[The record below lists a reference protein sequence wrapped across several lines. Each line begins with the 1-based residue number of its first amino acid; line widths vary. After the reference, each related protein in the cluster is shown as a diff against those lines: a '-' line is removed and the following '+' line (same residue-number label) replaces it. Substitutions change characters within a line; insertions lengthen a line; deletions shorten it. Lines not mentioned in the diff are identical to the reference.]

1 MCRIIFIIF
10 GSFLFCTKIL
20 SQDALEI
27 VRRSEDRAKG
37 KTSVAEM
44 SIQTIRPEWKRD
56 LKLKTW
62 TLGND
67 FVVILIQ
74 SPIKERGIAFLK
86 RKKEIWNW
94 VPSIERSIKLPPSMM
109 SQSWMGTDFTN
120 DDLVK
125 ESSTVQDYRHSMTK
139 DTQIMGRSCYQIRL
153 DPKPEAAVIWGKI
166 LLCIDKKDYLLMKAE
181 YFDEDNQLVN
191 TMNTTEIGMLGGRI
205 LPLRIELI
213 PRDKKGHK
221 TIMEYHKI
229 IFDKPIAEKFFSV
242 QQLSKLK

>member
-213 PRDKKGHK
+213 PRDKKDTK
-221 TIMEYHKI
+221 RLWNITRLFLINPSLKNS
-229 IFDKPIAEKFFSV
+229 FPFSN
-242 QQLSKLK
+242 SAN

>member
-1 MCRIIFIIF
+1 
-10 GSFLFCTKIL
+10 
-20 SQDALEI
+20 
-27 VRRSEDRAKG
+27 
-37 KTSVAEM
+37 
-44 SIQTIRPEWKRD
+44 
-56 LKLKTW
+56 
-62 TLGND
+62 
-67 FVVILIQ
+67 
-74 SPIKERGIAFLK
+74 
-86 RKKEIWNW
+86 
-94 VPSIERSIKLPPSMM
+94 MM

-125 ESSTVQDYRHSMTK
+125 ESSTVQDYRHIITK
-139 DTQIMGRSCYQIRL
+139 DTQIMGRICYQIRL

-181 YFDEDNQLVN
+181 YFDENNQLVN

-229 IFDKPIAEKFFSV
+229 VFDKPIAEKFFSV